1 VRVRIVGAGPAGLLL
16 AVLLAKAG
24 TSHDV
29 AVVERNAPDATFG
42 WGVVFSEETLGA
54 LRDADPETH
63 LRITDTFA
71 RWPTVDIRYRGRL
84 LRSRGHA
91 FSAIA
96 RKLLLEILQR
106 RARELGVGLRFH
118 AEVDDVAELA
128 ADADLVVG
136 ADGVSSLVRRTYAA
150 QFGERV
156 EPQGCKY
163 AWFGTDL
170 VLDAFTFIFKQTD
183 AGLVQV
189 HAYPFDERTSTW
201 IVECP
206 EHTWRRLGFDA
217 MGEAESVAAC
227 EELFAAELEG
237 HRLLSNRSLWTSFL
251 LVRCDSWHH
260 GNVVLLGDA
269 AHTAHFSIGSGTKL
283 AMEDAIA
290 LSQAFARHPGE
301 LERALVDYELERQ
314 PVVERFQQAAGESA
328 AYFTRVEC
336 YAHMEPMP
344 FAFNLLTRS
353 GRVTHANL
361 AQRDPQFV
369 RVLDAWFHQG
379 GESRPGAVAPPPM
392 FAPWRAGAVEL
403 RNRVVRAAAGP
414 NRLGELAR
422 SGAGLVLA
430 GPVAATPDGR
440 ISPDTAT
447 LHDDESAAAWA
458 APVDL
463 VHAAG
468 AHAAVLLGHAG
479 RRGSTHP
486 RARGADV
493 PLHGGGWPL
502 VAPSAIAYAP
512 RMPVP
517 RALDG
522 DEMAG
527 LRDAFA
533 AAARRAAG
541 AGFDVLELDMG
552 HGYLLASFLSP
563 ASNRRGD
570 AYGGDLAGRMRF
582 PFEVLDAVR
591 RAWPD
596 NRLLAVRLGVMD
608 GTRRGLQLR
617 EGIAIARELEAH
629 GCGLVHVVAGQTVP
643 EAAQA
648 DYRRGFLTPLAD
660 RVRAEARVPTLVG
673 GYLTTPDE
681 ANTILGAG
689 RADLCLLELADTELE
704 RQVFAAPS
712 EPAAAVALA

>member
-1 VRVRIVGAGPAGLLL
+1 
-16 AVLLAKAG
+16 
-24 TSHDV
+24 
-29 AVVERNAPDATFG
+29 
-42 WGVVFSEETLGA
+42 
-54 LRDADPETH
+54 
-63 LRITDTFA
+63 
-71 RWPTVDIRYRGRL
+71 
-84 LRSRGHA
+84 
-91 FSAIA
+91 
-96 RKLLLEILQR
+96 
-106 RARELGVGLRFH
+106 
-118 AEVDDVAELA
+118 
-128 ADADLVVG
+128 
-136 ADGVSSLVRRTYAA
+136 
-150 QFGERV
+150 
-156 EPQGCKY
+156 
-163 AWFGTDL
+163 
-170 VLDAFTFIFKQTD
+170 
-183 AGLVQV
+183 
-189 HAYPFDERTSTW
+189 
-201 IVECP
+201 
-206 EHTWRRLGFDA
+206 
-217 MGEAESVAAC
+217 
-227 EELFAAELEG
+227 
-237 HRLLSNRSLWTSFL
+237 
-251 LVRCDSWHH
+251 
-260 GNVVLLGDA
+260 
-269 AHTAHFSIGSGTKL
+269 
-283 AMEDAIA
+283 
-290 LSQAFARHPGE
+290 
-301 LERALVDYELERQ
+301 
-314 PVVERFQQAAGESA
+314 
-328 AYFTRVEC
+328 
-336 YAHMEPMP
+336 MEPMP

-414 NRLGELAR
+414 NRLEELAR

-440 ISPDTAT
+440 ISPDTPT

-458 APVDL
+458 GPVDL

-596 NRLLAVRLGVMD
+596 DRLLAVRLGVMD

-689 RADLCLLELADTELE
+689 RADLCLLELPDTELE
-704 RQVFAAPS
+704 RQVLAAPS
-712 EPAAAVALA
+712 EPVTAVALA